1 MLHIEQEVPSSQLS
15 VLETVLA
22 TDLERIALL
31 AEAKELEEEAASE
44 GASEAASEA
53 SKTDE
58 DLADEAERLARLKEV
73 LERLDEIDSATAPSR
88 AGAILSGLGFD
99 AAMQARSVASFSG
112 GWRMRV
118 ALARALFIAPDVLL
132 LDEPTNHLDLH
143 AVLWLETYLQGW
155 SKTLVVVSHAR
166 SFLNAVVTDILHF
179 AGDKKITRW
188 KGDYDTFETTRSERL
203 RQNERMRDAQ
213 DKTRAHMESFIQR
226 FRASAN
232 RAAMVQSRIK
242 ALGRMESLA
251 EILEDPTL
259 RFSFPDPEP
268 ISAPVL
274 QLANVGFHYE
284 GQAPLF
290 SKVHLGAQ
298 LELSRSPQA
307 LGGACKCSPRRVLPF
322 PHRYTSGST

>member
-213 DKTRAHMESFIQR
+213 
-226 FRASAN
+226 ASVVNCLLMA
-232 RAAMVQSRIK
+232 SSDG
-242 ALGRMESLA
+242 L
-251 EILEDPTL
+251 
-259 RFSFPDPEP
+259 
-268 ISAPVL
+268 
-274 QLANVGFHYE
+274 
-284 GQAPLF
+284 
-290 SKVHLGAQ
+290 
-298 LELSRSPQA
+298 
-307 LGGACKCSPRRVLPF
+307 
-322 PHRYTSGST
+322 

>member
-31 AEAKELEEEAASE
+31 AEARELEEEAASE

-73 LERLDEIDSATAPSR
+73 LERLDEIDSATAPSRCRVACKCSPRRPLSLTGARAPRRDRLGHGAVSISSRRSRTCERERLDEIDSATAPSR

-213 DKTRAHMESFIQR
+213 
-226 FRASAN
+226 ASVVNCLLMA
-232 RAAMVQSRIK
+232 SSDG
-242 ALGRMESLA
+242 L
-251 EILEDPTL
+251 
-259 RFSFPDPEP
+259 
-268 ISAPVL
+268 
-274 QLANVGFHYE
+274 
-284 GQAPLF
+284 
-290 SKVHLGAQ
+290 
-298 LELSRSPQA
+298 
-307 LGGACKCSPRRVLPF
+307 
-322 PHRYTSGST
+322 

>member
-1 MLHIEQEVPSSQLS
+1 MRRSGWPGSKRCSSASTRSTRPRRRLGVALHASAHHGARSLSQ
-15 VLETVLA
+15 
-22 TDLERIALL
+22 
-31 AEAKELEEEAASE
+31 
-44 GASEAASEA
+44 
-53 SKTDE
+53 
-58 DLADEAERLARLKEV
+58 V

-213 DKTRAHMESFIQR
+213 
-226 FRASAN
+226 ASVVNCLLMA
-232 RAAMVQSRIK
+232 SSDG
-242 ALGRMESLA
+242 L
-251 EILEDPTL
+251 
-259 RFSFPDPEP
+259 
-268 ISAPVL
+268 
-274 QLANVGFHYE
+274 
-284 GQAPLF
+284 
-290 SKVHLGAQ
+290 
-298 LELSRSPQA
+298 
-307 LGGACKCSPRRVLPF
+307 
-322 PHRYTSGST
+322 